1 MRAIL
6 NNNNEID
13 LHGLTHGDVEDKLEN
28 WLILQYNLGNFP
40 IHVITGKSTRMKTL
54 VRLSAKRRGFEVPEP
69 LDNNPGVL
77 LVS

>member
-40 IHVITGKSTRMKTL
+40 IL
-54 VRLSAKRRGFEVPEP
+54 VRLSAKRRGFKVSET